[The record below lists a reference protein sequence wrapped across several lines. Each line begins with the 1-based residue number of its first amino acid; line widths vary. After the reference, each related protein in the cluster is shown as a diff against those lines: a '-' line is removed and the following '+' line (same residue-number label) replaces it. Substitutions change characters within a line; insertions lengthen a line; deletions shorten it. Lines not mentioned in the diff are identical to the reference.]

1 MKKEP
6 IVAFL
11 QNQVPNLLSLYAFGS
26 QIRGDTHSESDLDL
40 AVLVGGYADPLKL
53 WELAGS
59 LEDLVNCPVDL
70 LDLRAA
76 STVMQ
81 YQIITLGER
90 WWAYDDLQASLYEVM
105 IIREKTELDE
115 ARSQILKDIEK
126 RGTVYGR

>member
-11 QNQVPNLLSLYAFGS
+11 QNQVPNLLAIYAFGS
-26 QIRGDTHSESDLDL
+26 QIRGDAHSESDLDL

-59 LEDLVNCPVDL
+59 LEDRVNCPVDL

-81 YQIITLGER
+81 YQIVTLGQR
-90 WWAYDDLQASLYEVM
+90 WWAYDDLQASLYEIM
-105 IIREKTELDE
+105 ILREKTELDE

>member
-11 QNQVPNLLSLYAFGS
+11 QNQVPNLLAIYAFGS
-26 QIRGDTHSESDLDL
+26 RIRGDAHSESDLDL

-90 WWAYDDLQASLYEVM
+90 WWAYDDLQASLYEIM
-105 IIREKTELDE
+105 ILREKTELDE

>member
-11 QNQVPNLLSLYAFGS
+11 QNQVPKLLAIYAFGS
-26 QIRGDTHSESDLDL
+26 RIRGDAHSESDLDL

-59 LEDLVNCPVDL
+59 LEDRVNCPVDL

-81 YQIITLGER
+81 YQVITLGQR
-90 WWAYDDLQASLYEVM
+90 WWAYDDLQASLYEIM
-105 IIREKTELDE
+105 ILREKTELDE
-115 ARSQILKDIEK
+115 ARSHILKDIEK

>member
-11 QNQVPNLLSLYAFGS
+11 QNQVPKLLAIYAFGS
-26 QIRGDTHSESDLDL
+26 RIRGDAHSESDLDL

-81 YQIITLGER
+81 YQVITLGQR

-105 IIREKTELDE
+105 ILREKTELDE